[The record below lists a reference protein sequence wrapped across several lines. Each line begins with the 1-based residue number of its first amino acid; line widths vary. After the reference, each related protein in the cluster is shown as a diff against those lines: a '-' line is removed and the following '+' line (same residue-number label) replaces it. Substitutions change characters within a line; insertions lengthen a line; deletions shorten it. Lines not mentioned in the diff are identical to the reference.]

1 MPPIFRIFSFDNG
14 EPLRGT
20 EIYTKYPKK
29 NTGPNKTPSKRGL
42 LKHQLAKPIR
52 HL

>member
-29 NTGPNKTPSKRGL
+29 IRALT
-42 LKHQLAKPIR
+42 KPR
-52 HL
+52 VSEDY